1 MSIESSISLMERM
14 GMLPPDKKLRRNVFG
29 HHETIDE
36 IIEEGIFRSYD
47 AEKIL
52 EVLEH
57 HYIIHR
63 DNRAPKTES
72 EITIEFDAYK
82 DTPMTYGTEEA
93 SVITIIVKRGTEE
106 EKLKRFFNTCGWPAA
121 EEHNHETDKTSVVI
135 TFEKR
140 RQEDEL
146 PVPKFL
152 YHLTPENKVGKILK
166 NGLAPKAQNKLGE
179 HPDRIYFFSQKDLTL
194 NYKSYA
200 DDFWTSAHKDTRRD
214 IKYSLL
220 KIDTEKCRNDFKIY
234 GDPNMVRG
242 VWTFNNVPPE
252 AITVEEEGI

>member
-1 MSIESSISLMERM
+1 MSIESSINLMERM
-14 GMLPPDKKLRRNVFG
+14 GMLPPDKKLRRNIFE

-36 IIEEGIFRSYD
+36 IIEEGIFRSYS

-52 EVLEH
+52 EILEH
-57 HYIIHR
+57 HYTIHR
-63 DNRAPKTES
+63 NNQAPKTDS

-82 DTPMTYGTEEA
+82 DSPLTYGTEEA

-106 EKLKRFFNTCGWPAA
+106 EKIKHFFNTCGWPLA
-121 EEHNHETDKTSVVI
+121 EEHKYEKDKTSVVI

-152 YHLTPENKVGKILK
+152 YHLTPENKVDKILK
-166 NGLAPKAQNKLGE
+166 FGLVPKAQNKLSE
-179 HPDRIYFFSQKDLTL
+179 HPDRIYFFLQKDLTL

-200 DDFWTSAHKDTRRD
+200 DDFWTSTYKNTTRG
-214 IKYSLL
+214 IKYALL

-234 GDPNMVRG
+234 GDPNMIRG

-252 AITVEEEGI
+252 AITIEEKGI

>member
-1 MSIESSISLMERM
+1 
-14 GMLPPDKKLRRNVFG
+14 MLKVYCYSRCTTCKKALKWLDDHGIAYTAADIKSEHPDEETLRRYYAVSG
-29 HHETIDE
+29 
-36 IIEEGIFRSYD
+36 
-47 AEKIL
+47 L
-52 EVLEH
+52 
-57 HYIIHR
+57 
-63 DNRAPKTES
+63 P
-72 EITIEFDAYK
+72 
-82 DTPMTYGTEEA
+82 
-93 SVITIIVKRGTEE
+93 
-106 EKLKRFFNTCGWPAA
+106 LKRFFNTCGWPTA
-121 EEHNHETDKTSVVI
+121 EEHNHETDKTSVVV

-200 DDFWTSAHKDTRRD
+200 DDFWASAHKDTRRD

-234 GDPNMVRG
+234 GDPNMIRG